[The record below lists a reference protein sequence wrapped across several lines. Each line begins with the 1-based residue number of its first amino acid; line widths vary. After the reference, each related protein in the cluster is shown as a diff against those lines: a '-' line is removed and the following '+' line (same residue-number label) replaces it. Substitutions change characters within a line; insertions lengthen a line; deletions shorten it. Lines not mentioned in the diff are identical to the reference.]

1 MKKLFLL
8 VAAMFAAVS
17 FSACSDDDDNKIDP
31 NQIAGTW
38 QITREVGYEILLI
51 HSMKTEREDTKATI
65 IMIIINWI
73 VIGLLNTQFLIT
85 NY

>member
-38 QITREVGYEILLI
+38 QITREVGYEIVQ
-51 HSMKTEREDTKATI
+51 ERAKWKRILHIRLT
-65 IMIIINWI
+65 M
-73 VIGLLNTQFLIT
+73 
-85 NY
+85 

>member
-1 MKKLFLL
+1 MEKDITYPI
-8 VAAMFAAVS
+8 
-17 FSACSDDDDNKIDP
+17 DDVNDDY
-31 NQIAGTW
+31 GF
-38 QITREVGYEILLI
+38 ILLI

>member
-1 MKKLFLL
+1 
-8 VAAMFAAVS
+8 
-17 FSACSDDDDNKIDP
+17 
-31 NQIAGTW
+31 
-38 QITREVGYEILLI
+38 
-51 HSMKTEREDTKATI
+51 MKTEREDTKATI